1 MFEFFKRE
9 YISFFESDLLDDK
22 LFDESEEFKSESEKI
37 LLLLLLGL
45 KFDMFSEVFCFFM
58 TNCLSI

>member
-1 MFEFFKRE
+1 M
-9 YISFFESDLLDDK
+9 SFFESDLLDDK

-58 TNCLSI
+58 SAISCNSR